1 MFSQRISNFGAQ
13 HTFRGTSRWRA
24 LLQAVLVIIGLLGVC
39 TRPNEET
46 KPFRCR
52 KTFQGTACCSGH
64 HIWTWLLLAHSYKY
78 SQPKTVYYLSCDP
91 ILRLH
96 VCYSGSNWCF
106 TVTDIQGA
114 WVALTILTQIFFQ
127 TKLSFSKILYIPIT
141 LKTVLYLHQI
151 FSSLPSVL
159 PSWPVPTASQ
169 YYQNFSALFEQHK
182 THSPTSWYNPPSI
195 PKLSLSLL
203 LLIRNPFPTIHGQRI
218 YT

>member
-1 MFSQRISNFGAQ
+1 MPQNISR
-13 HTFRGTSRWRA
+13 HCM
-24 LLQAVLVIIGLLGVC
+24 LLWAPHLNMAPIGPLIQIFTAKDSILLVL
-39 TRPNEET
+39 
-46 KPFRCR
+46 
-52 KTFQGTACCSGH
+52 
-64 HIWTWLLLAHSYKY
+64 W
-78 SQPKTVYYLSCDP
+78 P

-169 YYQNFSALFEQHK
+169 YYQNFPALFEQHK
-182 THSPTSWYNPPSI
+182 THSPTSWYNPPSV

-203 LLIRNPFPTIHGQRI
+203 LLIRNSFPTIHVQRI